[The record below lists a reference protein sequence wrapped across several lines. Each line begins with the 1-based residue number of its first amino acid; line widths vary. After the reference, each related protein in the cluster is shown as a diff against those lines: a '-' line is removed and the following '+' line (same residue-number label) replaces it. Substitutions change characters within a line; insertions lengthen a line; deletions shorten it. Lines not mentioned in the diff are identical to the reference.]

1 MSEIEPGGGQPTID
15 EISEAWG
22 VAIDMEGTPMAG
34 SYLYELRQLERL
46 QRAVAAVYFV
56 YRDREDG
63 PLQVATYPD
72 PDLSGLD
79 KDTVA
84 EVVRALQS
92 DGPETVPTYMRDS
105 EL

>member
-1 MSEIEPGGGQPTID
+1 MYGKRI
-15 EISEAWG
+15 
-22 VAIDMEGTPMAG
+22 
-34 SYLYELRQLERL
+34 ERL

-63 PLQVATYPD
+63 PLRVATYPD

>member
-22 VAIDMEGTPMAG
+22 VAIDMEGTP
-34 SYLYELRQLERL
+34 RLERL